1 MSYVG
6 EALVSARHARPT
18 RQVAG
23 ALVLAAMVAACS
35 SPPTAAGPAGT
46 ADTAGTAPAEPASPS
61 TSRTASPDPTP
72 PASRER
78 TTVRGIDLSHHQAD
92 PDWSRVAGSGI
103 DFAYLK
109 ATEGSTYT
117 DPEVVERWAAAS
129 AAGLR
134 VGAYHYYTL
143 CSPPL
148 PQAEHFLDVLDTLA
162 AARRTLPPVVDV
174 ELVGACVDPP
184 SRAELVGSVRA
195 WTARV
200 QEATGEEVVVYSHPD
215 LVARY
220 DLGDGSS
227 TTRPASVGCAGSAIV
242 HRRARGGSGSGPTTP
257 RCPAWTDRWTSTS
270 CASPAAREVVR
281 AGEGVRVAE
290 RHPAPEGVADLT
302 RPEHA

>member
-6 EALVSARHARPT
+6 EALLSARHARHARHA

-23 ALVLAAMVAACS
+23 TLVLATMVAACS
-35 SPPTAAGPAGT
+35 PPPTAAGPDGT
-46 ADTAGTAPAEPASPS
+46 ADTAGTTPVEPAGPS
-61 TSRTASPDPTP
+61 TSRAARPDPTP
-72 PASRER
+72 PASREP

-129 AAGLR
+129 DAGLR

-148 PQAEHFLDVLDTLA
+148 PQAEHFLDVLDALP

-174 ELVGACVDPP
+174 ELVGACADPP

-195 WTARV
+195 WAGRV

-220 DLGDGSS
+220 DLGDELVDDAARQRWVRRIGD
-227 TTRPASVGCAGSAIV
+227 RPPASAWWLWQRADDASVPGVDGPVDLDVMRVPRGS
-242 HRRARGGSGSGPTTP
+242 
-257 RCPAWTDRWTSTS
+257 
-270 CASPAAREVVR
+270 
-281 AGEGVRVAE
+281 
-290 RHPAPEGVADLT
+290 
-302 RPEHA
+302 